1 MKFDILLC
9 GVGGQG
15 VLSLAA
21 IIAQAALNDG
31 QFVKQSEVH
40 GMAQRGGAVSAHL
53 RIASNP
59 IASDLIARGDA
70 DMILS
75 MEPLEAL
82 RYREFLNPLTGVV
95 VSTRE
100 PFVNIDDYPE
110 TQAVYASLAVYP
122 NLNLVDATALAKQA
136 ANPRATNMVLVGAAA
151 ASLPV
156 SVIALEAAIAS
167 LFGAKGDKVVQ
178 SNIAAFRLGLAAA
191 TPLTAGTKAG
201 QA

>member
-21 IIAQAALNDG
+21 IVAQAAVSEG
-31 QFVKQSEVH
+31 RYVKQSEVH

-53 RIASNP
+53 RIGDQP
-59 IASDLIARGDA
+59 IASDLIASGDA

-82 RYREFLNPLTGVV
+82 RYREFLNPASGVV
-95 VSTRE
+95 VTTRE
-100 PFVNIDDYPE
+100 PFINIDDYPDPQSIYE
-110 TQAVYASLAVYP
+110 RLAVVYP
-122 NLNLVDATALAKQA
+122 RLFLADATALAKQA
-136 ANPRATNMVLVGAAA
+136 GNPKATNMVLVGAAA

-156 SVIALEAAIAS
+156 SAKAIETAIGE
-167 LFGAKGDKVVQ
+167 LFGSKGQAIVDA
-178 SNIAAFRLGLAAA
+178 NIAALAAGRA
-191 TPLTAGTKAG
+191 DAAAKIARPA
-201 QA
+201 